1 MSEGRK
7 HPTYH
12 EVKASTSVYSES
24 MEPEDFHTEMRE
36 MLWAFPN
43 SKQTYLSQKLCRAR
57 CMLSPL
63 ATKTALLG
71 LTGDFCESQ
80 LCEDN
85 APPPAPISAVHGDS
99 QSKLGFWE
107 NTELLA
113 MIYKG
118 SQLSWYGHTSE
129 CGSAHSETLAQGQHW
144 PSMCCPCRWKSKRA
158 AEARAWQIPV
168 NTTESGPGWGSAA
181 SVLVR
186 RQRMQPD
193 DTTFFQGGCKQLECY
208 QRLLLVTSFHGK
220 REKR

>member
-12 EVKASTSVYSES
+12 EVKASTSVHSES

-43 SKQTYLSQKLCRAR
+43 SKRTYLSQKLCRAR

-85 APPPAPISAVHGDS
+85 APPPPPHLCSSWRLTEQAWFLRKHWTPGYDLQGLSAQLVWPHLRVWLCSFWDS
-99 QSKLGFWE
+99 CPGTALTQ
-107 NTELLA
+107 
-113 MIYKG
+113 YV
-118 SQLSWYGHTSE
+118 LS
-129 CGSAHSETLAQGQHW
+129 L
-144 PSMCCPCRWKSKRA
+144 
-158 AEARAWQIPV
+158 
-168 NTTESGPGWGSAA
+168 
-181 SVLVR
+181 
-186 RQRMQPD
+186 
-193 DTTFFQGGCKQLECY
+193 
-208 QRLLLVTSFHGK
+208 
-220 REKR
+220 